1 MRILGRIRV
10 VKIVLEFFRFRS
22 LFNGRGLDDLKG
34 FQSLSPAREGDGCM
48 KDTDHL
54 IRHPE
59 VHLADLASALKRRDC
74 A

>member
-48 KDTDHL
+48 KDTDVVLPAKTGHL
-54 IRHPE
+54 
-59 VHLADLASALKRRDC
+59 V
-74 A
+74 